1 MASVLSL
8 SGLFKHL
15 FRLVVHLLSFRRSV
29 LGSTT
34 AFFEKKTYPGIE
46 VTSRSFCS
54 NSVGTPRRLHISSTA
69 AIDHSYFP
77 VDIAVKTLLFGRIF
91 AKFEDLDVVQVG
103 DQILRLFAELVDLLR
118 LSQVLKEWFL
128 MLVVLELLEQLLDLV
143 LACCILLLDCR
154 RLQRTRSNTRD
165 VGAHEN
171 SDVLR
176 KSWET
181 ESKVVNVGLQPSS
194 IRESQL
200 AKRGIER
207 TSRTCKELKIFQ
219 EWWIL
224 FLVIGFHTQDAAT
237 AVCATSAK
245 CPGIVVLP
253 AGILISLTCVVFPE
267 FNSTIRPKVLGG
279 TWSGFHWFHL
289 FGPLSSSRE
298 FNYWTVLGFP
308 GETKNV
314 EKHWKEGHER
324 EGKRRTAFFCLSI
337 CVYMSFSRS
346 HCCCSCH
353 VGLKP
358 VLFAA
363 QPKLRSLSLYVFLR
377 QFHRL
382 HFS

>member
-1 MASVLSL
+1 M
-8 SGLFKHL
+8 LFKSAIKSCDSLLNLLIFCVCLKSWRNDSLCLWFSNFSNNFLTL
-15 FRLVVHLLSFRRSV
+15 FLRVVSCC
-29 LGSTT
+29 ST
-34 AFFEKKTYPGIE
+34 ADASKGPE
-46 VTSRSFCS
+46 VTLR
-54 NSVGTPRRLHISSTA
+54 
-69 AIDHSYFP
+69 
-77 VDIAVKTLLFGRIF
+77 DI
-91 AKFEDLDVVQVG
+91 G
-103 DQILRLFAELVDLLR
+103 D
-118 LSQVLKEWFL
+118 
-128 MLVVLELLEQLLDLV
+128 
-143 LACCILLLDCR
+143 
-154 RLQRTRSNTRD
+154 
-165 VGAHEN
+165 HEN

-200 AKRGIER
+200 AERGIER
-207 TSRTCKELKIFQ
+207 TSSTCKELKIFQ